1 MSSWHDLP
9 MPSSPDLTSMSS
21 QALRQF
27 ISDSQSL
34 ETFIADSH
42 AVPWP
47 QSAEER
53 DEVQGAAPDA
63 AEREAWVS
71 RILTCLDG
79 ALDEATHPS
88 SDDLADGTTA
98 TSSTFSDGSLLSQ
111 GLHQKGNSQP
121 LSGILPSQGLIQPEN
136 SQPCW
141 GHLLSGGH
149 SQCDAN
155 FSTAAGHFIKKF
167 CATCAENG
175 ISVCPSRARLL
186 PPDDVK
192 KYVNPTSHH
201 FWSRKHGLVYRVIN
215 QTNRCT
221 GSPILIAFGNDE
233 LDEMGFEP
241 IPDSLVEDGALHL
254 ILSKGTLVPSVLW
267 TTFLIRPILTSVSVS
282 VPSVL

>member
-1 MSSWHDLP
+1 MS
-9 MPSSPDLTSMSS
+9 T
-21 QALRQF
+21 QALEQF
-27 ISDSQSL
+27 IADSQSM
-34 ETFIADSH
+34 EQFIADSH
-42 AVPWP
+42 AIYGS

-53 DEVQGAAPDA
+53 DKGAAPDA
-63 AEREAWVS
+63 AGREALVS
-71 RILTCLDG
+71 RLLTCLV
-79 ALDEATHPS
+79 A
-88 SDDLADGTTA
+88 DDLADGTTA
-98 TSSTFSDGSLLSQ
+98 ESSILTR
-111 GLHQKGNSQP
+111 
-121 LSGILPSQGLIQPEN
+121 ILPSEGLNQPRN

-141 GHLLSGGH
+141 GQLISGGH

-155 FSTAAGHFIKKF
+155 FSTATGHFKKKL
-167 CATCAENG
+167 CAACAANG

>member
-1 MSSWHDLP
+1 MLQDRKTKGWPIALPCTASWVSP
-9 MPSSPDLTSMSS
+9 MTSWPDFTSLSS
-21 QALRQF
+21 QV
-27 ISDSQSL
+27 L
-34 ETFIADSH
+34 EEMIDLHAGSH
-42 AVPWP
+42 AIFGP
-47 QSAEER
+47 QYAEEC
-53 DEVQGAAPDA
+53 DEVQGAAPGA

-79 ALDEATHPS
+79 APNEATDPL
-88 SDDLADGTTA
+88 SDNLAP
-98 TSSTFSDGSLLSQ
+98 SSTFSDGSL
-111 GLHQKGNSQP
+111 
-121 LSGILPSQGLIQPEN
+121 PSQGLDQKGK